1 MKYKWR
7 AHTAKKEKRLSL
19 YRSNLIIAHSNTVK
33 KKISRSRYPK
43 KFLKVGR
50 GDGVRK
56 RDWGIW
62 RWSVCMV
69 GKEGTKPPG
78 HRLWRLIPYSLL

>member
-7 AHTAKKEKRLSL
+7 VHTAKKEKRLSL
-19 YRSNLIIAHSNTVK
+19 YRSNLIIAHNNTVKKK

-43 KFLKVGR
+43 KNLKVGR

-56 RDWGIW
+56 RDWGI
-62 RWSVCMV
+62 
-69 GKEGTKPPG
+69 
-78 HRLWRLIPYSLL
+78 